1 MLFKCKVLI
10 SLFMYIAKN
19 IFSGFNQSIKERKT
33 TMQVSKVSF
42 VNFSA
47 GKKITPKEVKKA
59 VNPMEEFVHNEK
71 DMYKFYPPR
80 EVMGNP
86 NQKIEDKYAKE
97 YAENR
102 KAMQNMEIPKNKE
115 AGEEYFTPFAPT
127 EKNI

>member
-10 SLFMYIAKN
+10 SLFMFIAKN

-47 GKKITPKEVKKA
+47 GKKITPKDVKKA

-71 DMYKFYPPR
+71 ISSKVRKRTSNCFR
-80 EVMGNP
+80 TLLI
-86 NQKIEDKYAKE
+86 QK
-97 YAENR
+97 R
-102 KAMQNMEIPKNKE
+102 RRL
-115 AGEEYFTPFAPT
+115 
-127 EKNI
+127 